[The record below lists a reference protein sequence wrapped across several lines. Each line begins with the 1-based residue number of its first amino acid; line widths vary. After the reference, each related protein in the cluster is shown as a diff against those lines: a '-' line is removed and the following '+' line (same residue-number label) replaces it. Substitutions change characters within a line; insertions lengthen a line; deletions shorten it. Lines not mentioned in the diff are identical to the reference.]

1 MSLFEKYTG
10 CTLRGVEIRRIA
22 WLEVRDSVMELGQ
35 VLDRLWLADKPQF
48 IWNCDE
54 CGKQFEHTPVRVV
67 AEKGAR
73 NVVGRTSNNRTQ

>member
-1 MSLFEKYTG
+1 MRLYTYNREYLQLSFQTVS
-10 CTLRGVEIRRIA
+10 TL
-22 WLEVRDSVMELGQ
+22 SFQ
-35 VLDRLWLADKPQF
+35 VLDRLGLVDKPQF

-73 NVVGRTSNNRTQ
+73 NVVGRTSSNRTNITIMAVHV